1 MGNGRAVRRF
11 FGGTLRIDMNPLLI
25 AGHPCKIIDALLVN
39 LQPWTNVNFP
49 TCKLSVFF
57 NQSRCR

>member
-1 MGNGRAVRRF
+1 
-11 FGGTLRIDMNPLLI
+11 MNPLLI

-49 TCKLSVFF
+49 TSKFSVCF
-57 NQSRCR
+57 NQFLCR

>member
-1 MGNGRAVRRF
+1 MGNGRAVQRF
-11 FGGTLRIDMNPLLI
+11 FGGTLRIYMNPLLI

-49 TCKLSVFF
+49 ACKLSVFF
-57 NQSRCR
+57 NQFRCR

>member
-1 MGNGRAVRRF
+1 MGNSRAVRRF
-11 FGGTLRIDMNPLLI
+11 FDGTLRIYMNPLLI

-49 TCKLSVFF
+49 TSKFSVCF
-57 NQSRCR
+57 NQFLCR

>member
-1 MGNGRAVRRF
+1 
-11 FGGTLRIDMNPLLI
+11 MNPLLI

-49 TCKLSVFF
+49 TCKLSVCF
-57 NQSRCR
+57 NQFRCR